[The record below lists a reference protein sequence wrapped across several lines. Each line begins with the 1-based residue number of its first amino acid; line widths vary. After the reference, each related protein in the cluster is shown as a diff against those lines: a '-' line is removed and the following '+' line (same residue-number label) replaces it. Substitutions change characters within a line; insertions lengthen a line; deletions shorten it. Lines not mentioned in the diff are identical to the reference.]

1 MMSLFRKDRDFFDD
15 LFDGFRPIVNQNSFQ
30 MKTDIKEFENGY
42 ELTIDLPGF
51 EKENI
56 QATIKRGYLTISAT
70 REDEVEEKDEKTGK
84 YITRERFYGTIQRSF
99 RVGDVDQAKLK
110 AEFKDGVLKIVIPN
124 EAKKIP
130 VENFITIE

>member
-1 MMSLFRKDRDFFDD
+1 
-15 LFDGFRPIVNQNSFQ
+15 
-30 MKTDIKEFENGY
+30 
-42 ELTIDLPGF
+42 
-51 EKENI
+51 
-56 QATIKRGYLTISAT
+56 

>member
-1 MMSLFRKDRDFFDD
+1 MSLFRKDRDFFDD

-110 AEFKDGVLKIVIPN
+110 A
-124 EAKKIP
+124 
-130 VENFITIE
+130 